1 MDCFLHQSTSW
12 KSSCLPP
19 RDSSGWGK
27 AAPHYLHLLSSTAI
41 SYISHGIRIIR
52 HITSSVLVKLG
63 KFVPFLAEV
72 TVKASNKGDA
82 RLTTAPS
89 GRKAAF
95 QDSFLQRTRAVGN
108 ALAFQVHQTS
118 KFQWHIHPTLLP
130 LHQTAFNW
138 KLKLGAREHFRSP
151 TAHPHNPSVMWR
163 LRARSCYIQ
172 PKV

>member
-52 HITSSVLVKLG
+52 HITSSILVKLG

-108 ALAFQVHQTS
+108 ALAFQVHQTWCS
-118 KFQWHIHPTLLP
+118 SDTSIPLCSHCTRQLLTGNWSLVPENISDPLQLTLIIL
-130 LHQTAFNW
+130 
-138 KLKLGAREHFRSP
+138 
-151 TAHPHNPSVMWR
+151 V
-163 LRARSCYIQ
+163 
-172 PKV
+172 